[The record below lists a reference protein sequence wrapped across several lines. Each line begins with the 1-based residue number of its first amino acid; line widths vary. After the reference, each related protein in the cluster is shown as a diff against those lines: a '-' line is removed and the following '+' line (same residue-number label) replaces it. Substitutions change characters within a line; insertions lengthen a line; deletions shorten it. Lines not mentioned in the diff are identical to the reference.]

1 MILSLNGSTDALGM
15 HWIVDRI
22 AGEIET
28 HDVFKK
34 GKRGRRQMPVKHQLM
49 TLLHFFGCEG
59 ESNSTQ
65 RNQFKISSGRCQKH
79 RDRCVLALNSL
90 RSKYSPGRM
99 KMKEKQLQRGLR
111 KSSSF
116 PMQCLSWMGQFYLLG
131 LHQAVMILLTTMGG
145 NMHTL

>member
-1 MILSLNGSTDALGM
+1 MECIFEDDLRVSEDGTHWLNDFEFKRKYRWSRDAL
-15 HWIVDRI
+15 DRI

-79 RDRCVLALNSL
+79 RDRCVVALNSL
-90 RSKYSPGRM
+90 PPGQM
-99 KMKEKQLQRGLR
+99 KMKGNRLQ
-111 KSSSF
+111 
-116 PMQCLSWMGQFYLLG
+116 
-131 LHQAVMILLTTMGG
+131 GG
-145 NMHTL
+145 